1 MGIIVICLIITLIAW
16 AVAVGAWLNARAHQ
30 KHVLDAEAKAS
41 ANPQQYRVN
50 PDALARGQS
59 QADTLSTIAKLAAG
73 AGLII
78 PAAVLVVASFTIV
91 GSTRVGVVTTFGKVQ
106 PETLAEG
113 PHFVLPV
120 SSVHEVFTGL
130 DTATANKMSAA
141 SKDMQAVGGSVTVNY
156 AVDPAKAR
164 DLYILNPTLQYRQSF
179 VEPALF
185 ETFKAVTSRYTAEEL
200 ITKRAAVSA
209 EFIEALKIKL
219 AQFHVRVQ
227 NVNITDFGFSKAFD
241 EAIEAKVT
249 ATQRAETAKNDLE
262 RIKFEAQQTIERAK
276 AGAETIRIQAEAI
289 NKQGGQAYVDM
300 KAVEKWDGKLPQYMM
315 GGNNATP
322 FIQIK

>member
-1 MGIIVICLIITLIAW
+1 MGIIVICLIIAMIAW
-16 AVAVGAWLNARAHQ
+16 GIGIFAWLQARAHR
-30 KHVLDAEAKAS
+30 KHEQEYRTRERSDLADQSRDA
-41 ANPQQYRVN
+41 
-50 PDALARGQS
+50 
-59 QADTLSTIAKLAAG
+59 ADGLGVIAKIAFS
-73 AGLII
+73 AGLVV
-78 PAAVLVVASFTIV
+78 PLAVLVVASFTII
-91 GSTRVGVVTTFGKVQ
+91 GTSRVGVVTTFGKPH
-106 PETLAEG
+106 PEVLHEG

-130 DTATANKMSAA
+130 DTAAANKMSAA

-156 AVDPAKAR
+156 AVDPARAR
-164 DLYILNPTLQYRQSF
+164 DLYILNPTLLYRQSF
-179 VEPALF
+179 IEPALF